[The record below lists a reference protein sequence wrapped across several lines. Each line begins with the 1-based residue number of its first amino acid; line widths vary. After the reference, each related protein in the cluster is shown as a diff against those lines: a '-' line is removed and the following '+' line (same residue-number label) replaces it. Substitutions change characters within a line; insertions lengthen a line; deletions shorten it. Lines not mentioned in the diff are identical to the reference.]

1 VPSLRIL
8 ARTRSVY
15 RAAGR
20 LIYGNPAAVLPG
32 VGAIGKGVSGEQRHN
47 ATAETLLNIAADPE
61 YLASTCR
68 GGATTMPIAAPGIPW

>member
-1 VPSLRIL
+1 M
-8 ARTRSVY
+8 
-15 RAAGR
+15 
-20 LIYGNPAAVLPG
+20 PG